1 MIATMPDP
9 LLYFTNNGLHTHL
22 ILPSQGLK
30 TLVPQ
35 LSKYF
40 LDEPWL
46 QLGWG
51 DFGYYG
57 SAKQTKLLG
66 FRALFMPTK
75 AIIGV
80 RSIRDLTNDFPQR
93 TRIYAIPLPKA
104 AMDATLLFI
113 SRYFQFDESD
123 DLTVVRKKANGEL
136 FFSANGTYSILNTC
150 NNWTAYALREAGLKI
165 SPKWTMAQ
173 IFATTPA
180 AAASCA
186 TSALAS
192 RRPSLKM
199 VDNGEPVWDCRR
211 KQTSRFFTFFSLHA

>member
-1 MIATMPDP
+1 MPT
-9 LLYFTNNGLHTHL
+9 LYFTNNGLHTHL
-22 ILPSQGLK
+22 VLPSQGLK
-30 TLVPQ
+30 ALVPQ

-80 RSIRDLTNDFPQR
+80 RSITDITNHFYSQ
-93 TRIYAIPLPKA
+93 TRIYAIPLPKT

-113 SRYFQFDESD
+113 SRYFQF
-123 DLTVVRKKANGEL
+123 N
-136 FFSANGTYSILNTC
+136 
-150 NNWTAYALREAGLKI
+150 
-165 SPKWTMAQ
+165 
-173 IFATTPA
+173 
-180 AAASCA
+180 
-186 TSALAS
+186 
-192 RRPSLKM
+192 
-199 VDNGEPVWDCRR
+199 
-211 KQTSRFFTFFSLHA
+211 

>member
-1 MIATMPDP
+1 MTATMPDP

-22 ILPSQGLK
+22 ILPSQRLK

-57 SAKQTKLLG
+57 AAKQTKLLG

-165 SPKWTMAQ
+165 SPKWTIGPDQ
-173 IFATTPA
+173 VE
-180 AAASCA
+180 
-186 TSALAS
+186 
-192 RRPSLKM
+192 RNVRK
-199 VDNGEPVWDCRR
+199 NGYLRTQ
-211 KQTSRFFTFFSLHA
+211 K